1 MIRPAAPADI
11 PAIRQ
16 VVTAAFGQAEEADLV
31 ERLRADG
38 DVRVELVAQEAG
50 GITGHI
56 LFSRLGIGPIE
67 GAALAPLAV
76 APAQQRR
83 GIGAALTRAGIDRC
97 RELGIPAVIVLG
109 HADYYPRVGFSAALA
124 APLEAPFSGSSFM
137 ALELTPGALTPG
149 GRVRYAPAFGI

>member
-50 GITGHI
+50 DIVGHVV
-56 LFSRLGIGPIE
+56 FSRLGIGPIE

-76 APAQQRR
+76 APAHQRR
-83 GIGAALTRAGIDRC
+83 GIGAALTRAGIERC
-97 RELGIPAVIVLG
+97 RGLGIPAVIVLG
-109 HADYYPRVGFSAALA
+109 HADYYPRFGFSASLA
-124 APLEAPFSGSSFM
+124 APLEAPFSGPSFM
-137 ALELTPGALTPG
+137 AIELTPGALAAG